1 MSMGTI
7 NRLRASMLAISAA
20 ASHDW
25 LTSAATFT
33 LKRRRIEI
41 CSRNVMVVAG
51 KSLIT
56 SSTR

>member
-1 MSMGTI
+1 MSMGTM
-7 NRLRASMLAISAA
+7 NRLRASILAISAG
-20 ASHDW
+20 ASLAW
-25 LTSAATFT
+25 LTSAATFS

-41 CSRNVMVVAG
+41 CSRKVSVAAG